1 MAKALI
7 KGKMITWGRERSH
20 VLPAAL
26 AKKLGIPEERL
37 TQWESGEDLPTLAQA
52 QKIANTLHIPLG
64 YLYLEQPPRELAEAP
79 DLRTVRNQSRD
90 EFSPDFIETYQSVQL
105 RQQWFREFRLQ
116 EGYPELPFVGLFNEH
131 TALETVVSEMGE
143 LLEVD
148 RLRKEASNNAQLA
161 SLLVQQ
167 AESLGILVFRS
178 GVVGRNTHRSLS
190 VEEFRGFAIYDTYAP
205 AIFINT
211 KDAKSAQVFSI
222 LHELAHIWIGE
233 GGVSNYDLADEP
245 SEKIPSVETRCDR
258 IAAEVL
264 VPQNLLTRSWR
275 ESLDPIENTQKLS
288 SQFKV
293 SRLVIAIRA
302 RDCKLVTNDEFRQ
315 LYAIEMKREQSQRNK
330 EKLSS
335 GGPNPN
341 LMLSMQNGRLFSQAL
356 LSQLYEGKVLFRE
369 AGRLLGIKKLDGI
382 DPYYRY
388 LNGQGDKAA

>member
-20 VLPAAL
+20 VQLAAL
-26 AKKLGIPEERL
+26 AKKLAVAEERL
-37 TQWESGEDLPTLAQA
+37 VQWESGEDLPTLVQA
-52 QKIANTLHIPLG
+52 QKIANVLHIPMG
-64 YLYLEQPPRELAEAP
+64 YLYLDQPPRELDEAP
-79 DLRTVRNQSRD
+79 DLRTVRNQSRN

-105 RQQWFREFRLQ
+105 RQQWFREFRLL
-116 EGYPELPFVGLFNEH
+116 EGNSELPFVSLFNEQ
-131 TALETVVSEMGE
+131 TSIDIVVSAMSE
-143 LLEVD
+143 LLEID
-148 RLRKEASNNAQLA
+148 RLREEASNNAQFA
-161 SLLVQQ
+161 NLLVDQ

-178 GVVGRNTHRSLS
+178 GVVGRNTHRGLS

-233 GGVSNYDLADEP
+233 GGVSNYDLA
-245 SEKIPSVETRCDR
+245 EKSSGKVPSVETRCDR

-264 VPQNLLTRSWR
+264 VPQNLLKHSWR
-275 ESLDPIENTQKLS
+275 KSLDPIENTQKLS
-288 SQFKV
+288 SQFNV

-302 RDCKLVTNDEFRQ
+302 RDCKLVTNDEFRE
-315 LYAIEMKREQSQRNK
+315 LYAIEMKRDQNQRNK
-330 EKLSS
+330 NKQSL

-341 LMLSMQNGRLFSQAL
+341 LMLSMQNGRLFSHAL

-382 DPYYRY
+382 DNYYRY
-388 LNGQGDKAA
+388 LNGQDGKAA

>member
-131 TALETVVSEMGE
+131 TALEAVVSAMSE

-178 GVVGRNTHRSLS
+178 GVVGRNTHRGLS

-233 GGVSNYDLADEP
+233 GGVSNYDLADKP